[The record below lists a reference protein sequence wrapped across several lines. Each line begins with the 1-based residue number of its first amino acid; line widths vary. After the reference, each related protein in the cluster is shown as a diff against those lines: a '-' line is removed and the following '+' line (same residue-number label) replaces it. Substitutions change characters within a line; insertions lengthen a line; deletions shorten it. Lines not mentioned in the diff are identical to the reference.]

1 MKWSE
6 TRERDKAKS
15 HKLMFGKSQ
24 RTGESQNTLLAE
36 NHTGRRD
43 TKKLQ
48 SLKNKIHFIETAATG
63 QGSTAVWTPVQPK
76 ENNAWNAKY

>member
-6 TRERDKAKS
+6 TRGKDKAKS
-15 HKLMFGKSQ
+15 HKLVFGKSQ